1 MNIERLKKY
10 AKSELDVLSETYSE
24 KEALAY
30 INRFKG
36 QIDMLLFSQVIS
48 PKEAEELYDELQI
61 ARTKADKNINSI
73 K

>member
-24 KEALAY
+24 EEALAY
-30 INRFKG
+30 IHRFKG
-36 QIDMLLFSQVIS
+36 QIDMLMFSQVIS

-61 ARTKADKNINSI
+61 ARTKAEKNINS
-73 K
+73 KK